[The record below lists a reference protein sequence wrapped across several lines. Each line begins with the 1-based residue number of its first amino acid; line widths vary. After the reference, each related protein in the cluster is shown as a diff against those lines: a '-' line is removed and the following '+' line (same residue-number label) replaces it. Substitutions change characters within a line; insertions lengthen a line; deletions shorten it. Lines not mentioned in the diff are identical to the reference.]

1 MMFLSIHAG
10 PKLKCWSTHISIYT
24 TRLYAVWRLLPP
36 LDNCAHESSLTK
48 IEYYRIWLWYYI
60 TYGYIWSLV
69 HSARCMCTYICWIYR
84 YQVQVERKHWTF
96 IRFVRLPTEE
106 LAFFCSS
113 PRIQEDVLTGKSRA
127 EFDKEFARWE
137 TLQWGFEWEMC
148 ITSFGYDEM
157 MEIFPKT
164 WWIKW
169 CQSERHEEVFRIHLW
184 CLCCAW
190 FLWTCASGRDLHLTL
205 SLNPPG
211 YLSSKPPR
219 SNWFFETIP
228 MNPNTTFWRVV
239 LYFEIS
245 TVKGLQSS
253 PMNRDSAFSNLPKC
267 VDCCNKMLSLFQQ
280 IHTLMISSQTWG
292 F

>member
-1 MMFLSIHAG
+1 MQNCRSLIPCACLVYHPASIWSLRGVGGPIRPIQGDSALQHRRFSRHTPLFRIETCTSWAYPTCFDYLANLSLEIPSVEYVMMFLSIHVW
-10 PKLKCWSTHISIYT
+10 PKLKCWSAHISIYT

-48 IEYYRIWLWYYI
+48 IEYNRIWLWYYI
-60 TYGYIWSLV
+60 IYGYIWSLV

-106 LAFFCSS
+106 LAFFGSS

-137 TLQWGFEWEMC
+137 TLQWGLEWEMC

-164 WWIKW
+164 
-169 CQSERHEEVFRIHLW
+169 
-184 CLCCAW
+184 
-190 FLWTCASGRDLHLTL
+190 
-205 SLNPPG
+205 
-211 YLSSKPPR
+211 
-219 SNWFFETIP
+219 
-228 MNPNTTFWRVV
+228 
-239 LYFEIS
+239 
-245 TVKGLQSS
+245 
-253 PMNRDSAFSNLPKC
+253 
-267 VDCCNKMLSLFQQ
+267 
-280 IHTLMISSQTWG
+280 
-292 F
+292 